1 MWLNEDW
8 ILCEGEFIP
17 VQELAQSQFENPN
30 LLSVS
35 KAVLSFEQ
43 QNDSKLRI
51 FANYLHE

>member
-8 ILCEGEFIP
+8 SLCEGEFIP
-17 VQELAQSQFENPN
+17 EQELAQPQFENPD

-43 QNDSKLRI
+43 QNGSKPRI

>member
-1 MWLNEDW
+1 MRTGFFVKER
-8 ILCEGEFIP
+8 FIP